1 MSEDDS
7 NNDFNPFSNSLTS
20 FNQKTK
26 LESIYSK
33 IKKTLFIILFGHF
46 LTILYTVNHNLL
58 EKIKSSFN
66 FPILLNSFYF
76 LSFGIFWLIFQH
88 RFSKVNSYN
97 IFIIIL
103 HSQYIFFY
111 NTACN
116 DKNLIDFT
124 LIFYLICIIF
134 TFIFNFIFFSKIKN
148 SIVHLIGIL
157 IVLLGIL
164 YIYFFTNTFKKDN
177 LKEIK
182 EHITTLI
189 FIVISSICFSLS
201 ILLIQR
207 YLKKSDILE
216 FYPLYGI
223 LEGIILFFQSFIF
236 KEPISI
242 FKEEEI
248 NFKTLG
254 LIIIFVICSF
264 IFIGLYPYLIQSTSA
279 GIFNINLCSFIFWNY
294 LLFEYN
300 YNYNYFI
307 GYLIIFFGII
317 LFSFKNSGL
326 INLKK
331 QKDDLPSLT
340 ISEYD

>member
-111 NTACN
+111 NTPYN
-116 DKNLIDFT
+116 DNNQNLSS
-124 LIFYLICIIF
+124 IFYLICIIF
-134 TFIFNFIFFSKIKN
+134 TFIFNFFF
-148 SIVHLIGIL
+148 
-157 IVLLGIL
+157 
-164 YIYFFTNTFKKDN
+164 F
-177 LKEIK
+177 
-182 EHITTLI
+182 
-189 FIVISSICFSLS
+189 
-201 ILLIQR
+201 
-207 YLKKSDILE
+207 
-216 FYPLYGI
+216 
-223 LEGIILFFQSFIF
+223 
-236 KEPISI
+236 
-242 FKEEEI
+242 
-248 NFKTLG
+248 
-254 LIIIFVICSF
+254 
-264 IFIGLYPYLIQSTSA
+264 
-279 GIFNINLCSFIFWNY
+279 
-294 LLFEYN
+294 
-300 YNYNYFI
+300 
-307 GYLIIFFGII
+307 
-317 LFSFKNSGL
+317 FKN
-326 INLKK
+326 
-331 QKDDLPSLT
+331 
-340 ISEYD
+340 